1 VRKYNKSILKVIL
14 LGGIIGAVATPALS
28 QEVPGER
35 RQPDRNLT
43 RPGDNENI
51 PGMRGQ
57 GTPELSKNDMRMVE
71 EALKSK
77 GYNPGQIDGVADD
90 TNRSAIR
97 SFQKDNGIPITGA
110 VDQRTAEK
118 LGVSIGSRSPTS
130 DGPSRQGS
138 PNSEG
143 RSQGRDSEQNVP
155 QDTRR

>member
-1 VRKYNKSILKVIL
+1 MKKHKAILRVVL
-14 LGGIIGAVATPALS
+14 VGGVIGALASPVLS

-35 RQPDRNLT
+35 RQPGQNLA

-77 GYNPGQIDGVADD
+77 GYNPGQIDGVVDD

-97 SFQKDNGIPITGA
+97 SFQKDNGIPLTGA
-110 VDQRTAEK
+110 VDQSTAEK
-118 LGVSIGSRSPTS
+118 LGLSVSSRSSTS
-130 DGPSRQGS
+130 KNRPGREGS
-138 PNSEG
+138 PTNEG
-143 RSQGRDSEQNVP
+143 RSQGRDSDQNVP
-155 QDTRR
+155 QDTRK